1 MCSHNNLVERM
12 AIVEQWLK
20 THIYITKQIL
30 EGKKMEFFTWN
41 TLVTYTG
48 ATLITTLV
56 TQLFKG
62 VGFIDKLPTRVF
74 SYIVA
79 LVVMLLAHIFMGSM
93 TWANAGL
100 CVVNAVV
107 VSLAANG
114 AFDMTLQKTR

>member
-1 MCSHNNLVERM
+1 M

-41 TLVTYTG
+41 TLLTYTG

-56 TQLFKG
+56 TQLLKG

-79 LVVMLLAHIFMGSM
+79 LVVMLLAHIFTGSM